1 MKSEIKYNSIKAG
14 IWYALGNILI
24 KGIPFLTLPIFTNL
38 LSTDDFGIYNTYV
51 SYESILG
58 ILIGLGISGSIKV
71 AKIDFKENFEKY
83 VSSVIRL
90 QLIAGAVC
98 LVIAN
103 AVSPVLYIGG
113 TWITPLILNLMVIQ
127 SVSTA
132 LYGLIGSKYVI
143 DGKYVQNILISF
155 IMTGANIGFSL
166 LLCFCF
172 SQDNR
177 AAARIIGT
185 AMGGIAAALYIL
197 ISQRKKAKFIRYKEA
212 DKYALKLGIPLIP
225 HQLSITLLSQ
235 CDKIMI
241 QSMVSDSAAGI
252 YGLSVT
258 IASIMTVILTAMDNA
273 WTPWFYSKLNKK
285 EYKILMDKNNFLIVL
300 FMYLTCGFLLI
311 GPEIIH
317 IMSASSYWDSIYT
330 FVPLT
335 ISVFFNFMY
344 IFYVGVEY
352 FMKKTG
358 YISIATIICAVLNL
372 ALNYILINYY
382 GYMAAAYATC
392 ISKLILFMLHYIQ
405 GKKLLKTNNV
415 VNTGFLIGNMIIVC
429 IIGAFTRFYIDSI
442 TLRYLLILI
451 LTIIVCLYF
460 KRKLPNFKIREE
472 K

>member
-285 EYKILMDKNNFLIVL
+285 KYKILMDKNN
-300 FMYLTCGFLLI
+300 
-311 GPEIIH
+311 
-317 IMSASSYWDSIYT
+317 
-330 FVPLT
+330 
-335 ISVFFNFMY
+335 
-344 IFYVGVEY
+344 
-352 FMKKTG
+352 
-358 YISIATIICAVLNL
+358 
-372 ALNYILINYY
+372 
-382 GYMAAAYATC
+382 
-392 ISKLILFMLHYIQ
+392 
-405 GKKLLKTNNV
+405 
-415 VNTGFLIGNMIIVC
+415 
-429 IIGAFTRFYIDSI
+429 
-442 TLRYLLILI
+442 
-451 LTIIVCLYF
+451 
-460 KRKLPNFKIREE
+460 
-472 K
+472 